1 MADTSP
7 PSSNRS
13 WRLFRK
19 KKIRET
25 KDGFEVANWAW
36 KGAFDEEFVLNRD
49 AYVKRFKPE
58 EQGAID
64 GAELTPPAS
73 AESPS
78 EFENKLRDTVDADM
92 QKQIGQRLSVLSRV
106 EAELEKTVIDDPNL
120 QIRKIRDDLTAIE
133 IPRIIDSDTPALL
146 DKKVAAGYAER
157 SYHLFKTRHRR
168 LEEPKDKRAVQW
180 DIMVVLTLIIIEGAI
195 NMYFFQGSLEF
206 GFWEA
211 GAITFSVAA
220 INVALGLL
228 AGHTLGKATHYI
240 PRFWIR
246 KSLGWIGS
254 ILFFSII
261 SALHLGFGVYRN
273 IVDENQSTEGAAA
286 ELVPRIENILSEGNW
301 LALFAG
307 EGTLLAAVGI
317 AFAAIAFYEGMAVIT
332 DKYPGYSGIKRRTA
346 KRLKSFE
353 DAWADTKD
361 DIEDAF
367 DEAIEKLDAIMAED
381 ERKLMAFKK
390 RAREFTQL
398 ASIHAREIT
407 RAEMIFQSLIKAY
420 RDANKA
426 HREGVP
432 TPTFFDVPPIMLEQ
446 LPLYDG
452 VRLDEAQQQL
462 MRDFEAAKAQVLD
475 AKVDVENQ
483 KQMEFKA
490 LAKKLAEIE
499 GKARDRITEALPT
512 LETGTSG
519 KIEF

>member
-1 MADTSP
+1 MADTTP
-7 PSSNRS
+7 PSSKRS
-13 WRLFRK
+13 WRLFRR

-49 AYVKRFKPE
+49 AYVKKFKPE
-58 EQGAID
+58 EKGALD
-64 GAELTPPAS
+64 GAQLIPPAE

-78 EFENKLRDTVDADM
+78 EFENDLRDTVDAAM
-92 QKQIGQRLSVLSRV
+92 QRQIGQRLSVLSRV
-106 EAELEKTVIDDPNL
+106 EAELERTVIDDPKL
-120 QIRKIRDDLTAIE
+120 QIRKINDDLTAIE
-133 IPRIIDSDTPALL
+133 IPRIIDADTPALL

-180 DIMVVLTLIIIEGAI
+180 DIMVVAILIIIEGAI

-206 GFWEA
+206 GPWQA
-211 GAITFSVAA
+211 GGITFTVAA
-220 INVALGLL
+220 VNVALGLL

-240 PRFWIR
+240 QRFWIR
-246 KSLGWIGS
+246 KTLGWIGS
-254 ILFFSII
+254 ILFFLII

-273 IVDENQSTEGAAA
+273 IVDERESTEGAAA
-286 ELVPRIENILSEGNW
+286 ELVPRIQTILSEGNW

-346 KRLKSFE
+346 KRLKAFE

-398 ASIHAREIT
+398 ANIHTREIS
-407 RAEMIFQSLIKAY
+407 RAEMIFRSLIEAY

-432 TPTFFDVPPIMLEQ
+432 TPTFFDIPATMLEQ
-446 LPLYDG
+446 HPLYDG
-452 VRLDEAQQQL
+452 VRLDKAQQQL
-462 MRDFEAAKAQVLD
+462 MQDFEAAKAKVLD
-475 AKVDVENQ
+475 AKVDIETQ

-490 LAKKLAEIE
+490 LVKKLAEIE
-499 GKARDRITEALPT
+499 GKATDRITDVLPI